1 MEYKR
6 METRTYSSIK
16 YLLACL
22 MAVYCLAC
30 STTTEVT
37 GSWKNPDVTLKPM
50 NTVLVTALTG
60 RNNARQ
66 TVETDLAN
74 ALQKDGIKS
83 VRSLDILPPSFTS
96 SKEPDKEA
104 LLKKIKG
111 SNVDAILTVA
121 LIDQTTESHYV
132 PGSYGYAPM
141 TRFGYY
147 GRFWGYYTNW
157 YPTLYSPGY
166 YTEEKTYFLETNL
179 YDAHTEELIW
189 SAQSETYNPS
199 SLDSFSKEFS
209 ATVLSEMKKDGL
221 IR

>member
-16 YLLACL
+16 YLLVCL

>member
-1 MEYKR
+1 MPAKEEERSTRRLHLKPAAFCRIINTGKYKR

-66 TVETDLAN
+66 TVETDLAK

-83 VRSLDILPPSFTS
+83 VRSLDILPPSFTA

-104 LLKKIKG
+104 
-111 SNVDAILTVA
+111 
-121 LIDQTTESHYV
+121 
-132 PGSYGYAPM
+132 
-141 TRFGYY
+141 
-147 GRFWGYYTNW
+147 
-157 YPTLYSPGY
+157 
-166 YTEEKTYFLETNL
+166 
-179 YDAHTEELIW
+179 
-189 SAQSETYNPS
+189 
-199 SLDSFSKEFS
+199 
-209 ATVLSEMKKDGL
+209 
-221 IR
+221 

>member
-1 MEYKR
+1 
-6 METRTYSSIK
+6 
-16 YLLACL
+16 

-83 VRSLDILPPSFTS
+83 VRSLDILPPSFTA

>member
-1 MEYKR
+1 

-66 TVETDLAN
+66 TVETDLAK

-83 VRSLDILPPSFTS
+83 VRSLDILPPSFTA

-157 YPTLYSPGY
+157 
-166 YTEEKTYFLETNL
+166 
-179 YDAHTEELIW
+179 
-189 SAQSETYNPS
+189 
-199 SLDSFSKEFS
+199 
-209 ATVLSEMKKDGL
+209 
-221 IR
+221 